1 MGGSVFKDVQ
11 ISYIPNKPF
20 VLVELAS
27 QVNAIFRHQL
37 GRFFQVGSRN
47 KKFLGDL
54 DLAVSEETIKCD
66 VLGLPKNIGDEV
78 LWQDLEAHL
87 KNTCKEHPF
96 VINKGLRQVHILLPL
111 RKLNNKTQKLI
122 DEQGYNE
129 DGTRTGVPGF
139 VQVDIL
145 IGLVPWMRKLLS
157 GAPKSSKWKALY
169 RTNLLREIVRLIRWT
184 DKNGD
189 MHRLAL
195 DYKRGVRELVYR
207 MVEPTGKQ
215 KVPQEVR
222 IRERYVTKSP
232 NMLAMMLFGPSVQW
246 KDINSFEKLYAQCI
260 SPNFRYSLLLESA
273 FESLMKELKQQNKPI
288 PNELWV

>member
-1 MGGSVFKDVQ
+1 MGGSVFKGVQ
-11 ISYIPNKPF
+11 ISHIPNKPT
-20 VLVELAS
+20 VITELAF

-54 DLAVSEETIKCD
+54 DLAVSEERVKCD
-66 VLGLPKNIGDEV
+66 VLALSKNTGDDV
-78 LWQDLEAHL
+78 FWQELELHL
-87 KNTCKEHPF
+87 KDKCKEHPF
-96 VINKGLRQVHILLPL
+96 IINKGLRQVHILLPL
-111 RKLNNKTQKLI
+111 RRLNAKTQKLI

-145 IGLVPWMRKLLS
+145 IGLVPWMRKILS
-157 GAPKSSKWKALY
+157 GAPKKSKWKALY

-184 DKNGD
+184 DIDGD

-207 MVEPTGKQ
+207 MVPPTGKQ
-215 KVPQEVR
+215 KVPQEIR

-232 NMLAMMLFGPSVQW
+232 NGLAMMLFGPSVQW

-260 SPNFRYSLLLESA
+260 SPNFRYPLLLNQAS
-273 FESLMKELKQQNKPI
+273 ESLVKELIQQNKPI
-288 PNELWV
+288 PFELS